1 MSLMVACTDAGFE
14 RWQPVLQRMADPV
27 LRIGTRPGDGAR
39 TKLVN
44 NLLAAINL
52 LGASEVLGLAVRL
65 GLDAARTLE
74 VIEQSS
80 GQSWIASNRLRR
92 ALAGHGEV
100 QAHMTL
106 LAKDAALALHEA
118 HRIGA
123 PSAVGTAAAKGFAR
137 AVAEGLAQADD
148 SALYRWLLQMP
159 LPAPALLSHPAA
171 APGSAP

>member
-1 MSLMVACTDAGFE
+1 VRARDGRMSLMVACADAAFE

-27 LRIGTRPGDGAR
+27 FRVGTRPGDGAR

-52 LGASEVLGLAVRL
+52 AGACEVLALATRL
-65 GLDAARTLE
+65 GLDPALTLE

-92 ALAGHGEV
+92 ALAGQADV
-100 QAHMTL
+100 QAHVSL
-106 LAKDAALALHEA
+106 LAKDSALAMDEARRLQAPAAL
-118 HRIGA
+118 G
-123 PSAVGTAAAKGFAR
+123 SAAADRFAQ
-137 AVAEGLAQADD
+137 AVAGGLARADD

-159 LPAPALLSHPAA
+159 PADPD
-171 APGSAP
+171 